1 MVRKENLT
9 KKEAYRIAVRSR
21 SAKRV
26 RDPRSLTRIIFFI
39 CVIAYPCLYFVVP
52 LYLPRTFCPPGTFL
66 DGPMVSLLLALGFMI
81 GTILPPTVSIIL
93 VLLATPR
100 NASLLGPRLDALSE
114 HRIGLA
120 FAACA
125 GFAASVVLA
134 ANATFQYFCVTPVT
148 ILTHPDT
155 LGDTRLLTWNDV
167 KVVRGHCF
175 SGSARSRSSVSLALS
190 LADGSEIRLPLGEY
204 QSFDTRNYEAVRA
217 ALAGKSYRYDTG
229 DLPDCPKNIRGV
241 LADWPNR

>member
-9 KKEAYRIAVRSR
+9 EKETYWIAAVRSR
-21 SAKRV
+21 PTKRV
-26 RDPRSLTRIIFFI
+26 RVTGIILLI
-39 CVIAYPCLYFVVP
+39 CGIAYPCLYFVVP

-66 DGPMVSLLLALGFMI
+66 DGSMLSLLNALGLMI
-81 GTILPPTVSIIL
+81 GVILPPGVSLIL
-93 VLLATPR
+93 VLLAAPR
-100 NASLLGPRLDALSE
+100 NAPLLGPRLDALRE

-120 FAACA
+120 LAACA

-134 ANATFQYFCVTPVT
+134 VNATFQYFCVTPVA

-155 LGDTRLLTWNDV
+155 LGHTRLLTWNDV

-175 SGSARSRSSVSLALS
+175 SGTAKTRSSVSLDLS
-190 LADGSEIRLPLGEY
+190 LTDGSEISLRLGGY
-204 QSFDTRNYEAVRA
+204 QSFETRSYEAVRA

-229 DLPDCPKNIRGV
+229 DLPNCPKNIRDV
-241 LADWPNR
+241 LADWPN

>member
-1 MVRKENLT
+1 M
-9 KKEAYRIAVRSR
+9 
-21 SAKRV
+21 
-26 RDPRSLTRIIFFI
+26 
-39 CVIAYPCLYFVVP
+39 
-52 LYLPRTFCPPGTFL
+52 
-66 DGPMVSLLLALGFMI
+66 
-81 GTILPPTVSIIL
+81 
-93 VLLATPR
+93 
-100 NASLLGPRLDALSE
+100 E

-125 GFAASVVLA
+125 AFAASVVLGV
-134 ANATFQYFCVTPVT
+134 NATFQYFCVTPVA

-190 LADGSEIRLPLGEY
+190 LADGSEISLPLGGY
-204 QSFDTRNYEAVRA
+204 RSFETRSYEAVRA